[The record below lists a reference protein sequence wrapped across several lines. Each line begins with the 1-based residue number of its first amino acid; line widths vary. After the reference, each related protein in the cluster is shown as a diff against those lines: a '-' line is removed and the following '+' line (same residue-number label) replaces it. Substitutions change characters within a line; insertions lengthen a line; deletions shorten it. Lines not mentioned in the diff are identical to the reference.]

1 MKIDKIFVL
10 FLFIFLTGHF
20 NLSGQKVVK
29 SRGYCKIPIVRNIS
43 RAQAEADVIACAQKE
58 AIANAFGTSIT
69 QEDIVRSNN
78 VQTGNKA
85 TGSTSFQSFG
95 TLEVKGE
102 WIKTVSE
109 PTIKIINGEKGGDDF
124 IECEI
129 VGEVRELK
137 RKKAAFES
145 YPLSS
150 ENDTKSRVNE
160 FANDQFVYLYFRSP
174 RKGFLNVYLD
184 DGTNTF
190 QLLPYKSSLLENV
203 PVEADKI
210 YVFFSRKKNEGVER
224 VDEYR
229 LNTEKESEQ
238 NVFHVMFSP
247 RPFRKPILNNDN
259 SKLSESDQRSGFTLP
274 KYTSSPKFL
283 NYLQE
288 LRLFDSDLELSSF
301 PVLITN
307 K

>member
-1 MKIDKIFVL
+1 MKIDRIFVL
-10 FLFIFLTGHF
+10 FLFLFLTGHY

-29 SRGYCKIPIVRNIS
+29 ARGYCKIPIARNIS
-43 RAQAEADVIACAQKE
+43 RAQAEADVIACAQKD

-69 QEDIVRSNN
+69 QEDIIRSNN
-78 VQTGNKA
+78 VQSGNKA

-102 WIKTVSE
+102 WIKTISE
-109 PTIKIINGEKGGDDF
+109 PAIKIINGDKGDDF

-137 RKKAAFES
+137 RKEVAFES

-150 ENDTKSRVNE
+150 ENDTKSKVNE

-174 RKGFLNVYLD
+174 RKGFLNVFLD

-210 YVFFSRKKNEGVER
+210 YIFFSKNKQEGTER

-229 LNTEKESEQ
+229 LTAEKETEQ
-238 NVFHVMFSP
+238 NVFYILFSP
-247 RPFRKPILNNDN
+247 RAFRKPILNNDN
-259 SKLSESDQRSGFTLP
+259 TKLSEIDLKNGFTLP
-274 KYTSSPKFL
+274 KYTSSLKFL
-283 NYLQE
+283 SYLQDQ
-288 LRLFDSDLELSSF
+288 RRFDSDLELLRI
-301 PVLITN
+301 PVQITN